1 MCYSKYWQTD
11 DERMQREAKAKEAE
25 AKRTETVR
33 TMLANA
39 EKQAHAEASTRRS
52 ALLCYEREA
61 CHCHRSILAERLGPR
76 GYHIVDL

>member
-11 DERMQREAKAKEAE
+11 DERRQREAKAKEAE

-39 EKQAHAEASTRRS
+39 EKQSNAEPSKTRES
-52 ALLCYEREA
+52 ALA
-61 CHCHRSILAERLGPR
+61 K
-76 GYHIVDL
+76 